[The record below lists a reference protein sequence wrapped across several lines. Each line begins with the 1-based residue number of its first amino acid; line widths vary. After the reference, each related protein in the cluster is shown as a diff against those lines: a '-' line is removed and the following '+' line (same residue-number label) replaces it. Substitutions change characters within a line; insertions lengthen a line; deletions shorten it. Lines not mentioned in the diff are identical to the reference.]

1 MSRAVGIESR
11 LDRWVRAGGEGG
23 HAPGAPQRGGR
34 RPFFFEVGARQPR
47 TRTYPERGTYR
58 GSGGAEFPTTRWVP
72 GGPRL
77 WRLAGG
83 DNVVGSA
90 RVGAVPGARAGSL
103 Y

>member
-1 MSRAVGIESR
+1 MSSAVGIESR

-58 GSGGAEFPTTRWVP
+58 GSEVRNS
-72 GGPRL
+72 L
-77 WRLAGG
+77 L
-83 DNVVGSA
+83 
-90 RVGAVPGARAGSL
+90 RVGCPVGHGCGG
-103 Y
+103 